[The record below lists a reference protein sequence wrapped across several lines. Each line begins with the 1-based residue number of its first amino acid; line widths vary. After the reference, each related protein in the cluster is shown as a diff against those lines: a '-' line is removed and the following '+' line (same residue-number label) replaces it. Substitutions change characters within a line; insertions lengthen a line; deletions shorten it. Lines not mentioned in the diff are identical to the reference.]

1 MKRDQISIIL
11 LILAWIASFNGT
23 AQDNQTLPA
32 ATSAPDN
39 RFFTGG
45 SIGLQFG
52 NQTMIDASPILG
64 YRITKNFSAGVGFT
78 YQYYRLNYYNTILQT
93 YIIGG
98 RVFARYYFFE
108 NFFLHGEYEALN
120 LETKFFDPGFLYH
133 QSDRYW
139 VGSVLAGGG
148 YRQAIGENSFFNIMV
163 LYNLNDT
170 PYGPYDNPW
179 IFRVGVD
186 IGL

>member
-1 MKRDQISIIL
+1 MKRNIIPSLLLSIL
-11 LILAWIASFNGT
+11 LFACSSLA
-23 AQDNQTLPA
+23 AQDNPTLPTT
-32 ATSAPDN
+32 TSSPEKK
-39 RFFTGG
+39 FFTGG

-64 YRITKNFSAGVGFT
+64 YRFTKNLSAGVGFT
-78 YQYYRLNYYNTILQT
+78 YQYYRLNYYGTVLKT

-108 NFFLHGEYEALN
+108 DFFLHGEYEALN
-120 LETKFFDPGFLYH
+120 LETKFFDPGLMYH
-133 QSDRYW
+133 QTNRYW

-148 YRQAIGENSFFNIMV
+148 YRQAIGENSYFNIMV